1 MLSCGD
7 GVDTTIFQRSPGVF
21 LLTTHVKVILLSML
35 NAALVAGGG
44 AFQRLN
50 AERHCH
56 PIWSGW
62 MLLAIVC
69 LAPSFL
75 VVTWAYSIGGKMSL
89 FVPVTAVG
97 YVFAHPWDDADA
109 PPLHAPLRAL
119 PARAGHGF
127 VHDLAVVP
135 AARGLDEPGRNFIF
149 SVDWRPGR

>member
-1 MLSCGD
+1 MLSTD
-7 GVDTTIFQRSPGVF
+7 
-21 LLTTHVKVILLSML
+21 VKVILLSVL

-50 AERHCH
+50 AQRNGH

-75 VVTWAYSIGGKMSL
+75 VVSWAYSIGGKMSL

-97 YVFAHPWDDADA
+97 Y
-109 PPLHAPLRAL
+109 
-119 PARAGHGF
+119 
-127 VHDLAVVP
+127 
-135 AARGLDEPGRNFIF
+135 IF
-149 SVDWRPGR
+149 SLLLARFAFDEKVGGLEWLGCAIVIVGVAITARPR